1 MGPIRR
7 RLIWA
12 AAFVVPTS
20 AWADVCTLQRPDWNG
35 VPVTA
40 LGEFLFLLQTP
51 IALILIIATALA
63 VRFRSEW
70 GGLVVVVGW
79 SLSTFLATGW
89 GSNGAARALA
99 MAEGCIGNATLYI
112 VFAALVCIGV
122 VLYTAPLKRDKTK

>member
-7 RLIWA
+7 RLIWG
-12 AAFVVPTS
+12 AAFLTPLP
-20 AWADVCTLQRPDWNG
+20 AWAEVCSLQRPNWDG

-51 IALILIIATALA
+51 IVLILIIATALA

-70 GGLVVVVGW
+70 GGLAVVVGW

-89 GSNGAARALA
+89 GSNGEARALA
-99 MAEGCIGNATLYI
+99 INEGCIGNSTLF
-112 VFAALVCIGV
+112 VLFAALVCIGV
-122 VLYTAPLKRDKTK
+122 VLYTAPLKRDKKE